1 VARAIV
7 ERLQQANWTI
17 ERGPPAEKGGT
28 PLNSH
33 GSRDDEHTKEMSKN
47 TGSAIFSP
55 AWSWR
60 QLSSS
65 LAAEI
70 SRQRSSLSLAR
81 RAGEV
86 LPRAKPKEAAGLNR
100 STSSIKNEFA
110 TSAARNAA
118 RTSPSQIAIA
128 CSTATSKESGAFDG
142 GADLTFLVALP
153 ELNTQID
160 FGATYIQYET
170 TFLVSGNSAV
180 HGLTDIDRPGVRVI
194 APNPSVIATTI
205 SQTFKN
211 VKLIGVP
218 IATNSAQRVVEMLKH
233 GEADAYSNLTHLLSL
248 TQLQLPDWR
257 ILPGSYMTPVFS
269 IGYPK
274 DRQSGATY
282 ANSFITEMKK
292 NGFIQRS
299 IEQAN
304 VKGAT
309 VPN

>member
-1 VARAIV
+1 MKLGASAVALTLALCAVGAAAQDARPQARVELAPTGKLRVALLPLPHMAVRDQSSGQFGGVIV
-7 ERLQQANWTI
+7 DLAQELAKRLDV
-17 ERGPPAEKGGT
+17 P
-28 PLNSH
+28 
-33 GSRDDEHTKEMSKN
+33 
-47 TGSAIFSP
+47 F
-55 AWSWR
+55 
-60 QLSSS
+60 
-65 LAAEI
+65 
-70 SRQRSSLSLAR
+70 
-81 RAGEV
+81 
-86 LPRAKPKEAAGLNR
+86 
-100 STSSIKNEFA
+100 EFVAA
-110 TSAARNAA
+110 TSNLSAVDQVKN
-118 RTSPSQIAIA
+118 
-128 CSTATSKESGAFDG
+128 G

-194 APNPSVIATTI
+194 APNPSAIATTI

-211 VKLIGVP
+211 AKLIGVP
-218 IATNSAQRVVEMLKH
+218 IATNSAQRVVEMLKS

-274 DRQSGATY
+274 DRQSGAAY

-299 IEQAN
+299 IEEAN
-304 VKGAT
+304 VKGAR